1 MKLRLL
7 GSIAVAGAIA
17 GATLML
23 GTPAYAMPLG
33 DFQTMCQSGGGSLGH
48 VPHYEFDMNGNAQG
62 TGLAWYCN
70 LSSGRI
76 WADD

>member
-1 MKLRLL
+1 
-7 GSIAVAGAIA
+7 
-17 GATLML
+17 
-23 GTPAYAMPLG
+23 MPLG
-33 DFQTMCQSGGGSLGH
+33 DFQTMCQCGGGSLGH
-48 VPHYEFDMNGNAQG
+48 VPHYEFDMNGNAQE